1 MEDCSFHAAQ
11 TTTVAVYVCSLSSRQ
26 RCGVCELE
34 WNRIC
39 CRDNHT
45 RGVPP
50 SLENK
55 CSRPITEQHAVE
67 DARKDESPSSWQCTS
82 FYFPLQSHSKLSTTE
97 WFVGPGLDLTLFI
110 LHILLLQSLK
120 IKRSEKCFFKR
131 SKAPVS
137 WQMWR
142 YLNQR
147 KICPPG
153 DLQTSPAL
161 KWVTISN
168 RSPPLSVQMCPH
180 KKLWPDPGKQP
191 A

>member
-1 MEDCSFHAAQ
+1 MRWKFSPGAASKSRVTSHWFLNLKKRKENMEDCSFHAPQ

-55 CSRPITEQHAVE
+55 CSRPITDQHAVE

-120 IKRSEKCFFKR
+120 IKRSEKCFFKEA
-131 SKAPVS
+131 KLL
-137 WQMWR
+137 
-142 YLNQR
+142 YLGR
-147 KICPPG
+147 CGGI
-153 DLQTSPAL
+153 
-161 KWVTISN
+161 
-168 RSPPLSVQMCPH
+168 
-180 KKLWPDPGKQP
+180 
-191 A
+191 